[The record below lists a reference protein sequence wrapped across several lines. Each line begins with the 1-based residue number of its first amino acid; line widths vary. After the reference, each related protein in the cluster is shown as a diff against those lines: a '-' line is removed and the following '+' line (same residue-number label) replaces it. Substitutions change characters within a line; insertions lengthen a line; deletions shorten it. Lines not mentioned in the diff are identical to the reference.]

1 MVLETWLALG
11 EPPLW
16 DQSRDP
22 KDEEQTSGLGI
33 GTLESLGGGA
43 SIEALGVCS

>member
-1 MVLETWLALG
+1 MVLGTMLALG

-22 KDEEQTSGLGI
+22 KGEEKTSGLGI
-33 GTLESLGGGA
+33 GTLESLRGGT
-43 SIEALGVCS
+43 SIEALDVCS